1 MGFIVLVL
9 VIGTLIAAI
18 WGRSVAQGFVAVVLG
33 GAAVL
38 LGGLV
43 LLVGVLLVI
52 TPSTNMSRAHGAWD
66 APPPGRNPF
75 STTPRPYYAPP
86 AESADNSSSA
96 PANASSAPTN
106 PAPVVTPAV
115 PSPLNIVRPQ
125 VGIAMRPLTLGE
137 DMAIGLRPG
146 IGQCVTYVAP
156 GSGAAAANVI
166 PGDEITKV
174 YVRNTWYWVATQG
187 TVTQAVE
194 ASPAGSWTW
203 MEMLRNGRI
212 YRVRLQS
219 AACVVRRQ

>member
-18 WGRSVAQGFVAVVLG
+18 WGRSVAQGYVAVVLG

-43 LLVGVLLVI
+43 LLIGVLLVI

-66 APPPGRNPF
+66 APPPGQNPF
-75 STTPRPYYAPP
+75 STAPRPYYAPP
-86 AESADNSSSA
+86 TASTSSSSPVQPNVSP
-96 PANASSAPTN
+96 PA
-106 PAPVVTPAV
+106 TPIV
-115 PSPLNIVRPQ
+115 PNTVNIVRPR
-125 VGIAMRPLTLGE
+125 VGIAMRSLTPEE
-137 DMAIGLRPG
+137 DSAVGLRAG
-146 IGQCVTYVAP
+146 IGQCVTYVVP
-156 GSGAAAANVI
+156 GGGAAAANVV

-219 AACVVRRQ
+219 AACVVRRL